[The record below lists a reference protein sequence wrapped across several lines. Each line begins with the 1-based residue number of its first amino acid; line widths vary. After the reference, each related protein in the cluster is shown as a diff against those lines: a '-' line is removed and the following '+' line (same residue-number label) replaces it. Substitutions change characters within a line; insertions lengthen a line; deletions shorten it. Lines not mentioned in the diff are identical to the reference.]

1 MGKTVLVGG
10 VFDILHPGHVEFLRR
25 AKSLAG
31 KDGKLVV
38 LVARDS
44 TVERIEGRR
53 PVMPEDARKF
63 LLENL
68 KPVDEV
74 MLGLDPPSVDGVLA
88 IVKPD
93 IVVLGYDQDRLEKEV
108 REAAERLG
116 LNVKTVRMGK
126 FDKYMPN
133 SSSDI
138 KQIIVASYM
147 GRGT

>member
-10 VFDILHPGHVEFLRR
+10 VFDILHPGHVELLRR

-31 KDGKLVV
+31 RDGKLVV

-44 TVERIEGRR
+44 TVERTEGRR
-53 PVMPEDARKF
+53 PVMPEEARRF
-63 LLENL
+63 ILENL

-74 MLGLDPPSVDGVLA
+74 ILGLEPPSVDGVLA

-93 IVVLGYDQDRLEKEV
+93 IVVLGYDQGCLEKTV
-108 REAAERLG
+108 KEAAKRLG
-116 LNVKTVRMGK
+116 LKVEVVQMEK
-126 FDKYMPN
+126 FNRYMPN

-138 KQIIVASYM
+138 KRLIAIRYT
-147 GRGT
+147 GR